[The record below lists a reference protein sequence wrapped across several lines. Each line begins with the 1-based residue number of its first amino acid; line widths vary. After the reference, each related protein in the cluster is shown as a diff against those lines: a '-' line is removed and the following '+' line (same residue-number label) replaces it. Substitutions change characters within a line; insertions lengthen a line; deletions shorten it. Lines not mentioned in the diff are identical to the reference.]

1 MKKLW
6 TVLITLVILS
16 LTLGTIACG
25 GGATE
30 PTGGDTSSSGSGG
43 GGTSGG
49 DSSGETCCWR
59 DGGTVAPVMPPGQI
73 NDLGGIIVDAIDSP
87 HMDSSY
93 TRCPLKIDFIN
104 LEWKPILDERIRAMC
119 AAAGAEPDPEA
130 QAIQAQLLDI
140 DYLFKGQIIV
150 DEQTGYVD
158 EKCEKDDQGQQSC
171 SGGDILGSFTFKLQ
185 LVDHHRDVEVVVKQG
200 QVSWSGSIFNGL
212 NAIKELSRTFKPLP
226 QIIHDYEGMPEKAT
240 LEPEKDPVPAGEK
253 MTIHLKDIVDYQ
265 GNKPQPWQWVV
276 VKAEKGQIEIGNNGR
291 DAGEGAVAF
300 EVGSGAIDFIYKA
313 PDKCDKDTENK
324 DTITVY
330 NTCNNDPRTAGSFP
344 REKVI
349 ATKSFDIDCTG
360 WKLEAAYTVD
370 GADEWGELTYSLKV
384 TATLKPESKQTDYS
398 VGQFYVS
405 DDAHVELH
413 HSAAHLG
420 LIKGECSSGECSYQ
434 AGYDGNLPLHTWLWT
449 IPPSATQGAL
459 RNFLFSYSSPEDSYA
474 LWPTL
479 TPGMYYLSLDGFG
492 YPLESLA
499 KALAEESLALPTI
512 AYTYSCQEWDPES
525 TSSSCPP
532 LIEHSG
538 TAHVPAC
545 GGGKLEGGL
554 GEGYLPLYV
563 LYHMYTSDTPHA
575 PAPLPGESSN
585 KDLIYSGNESVL
597 RGDLENSYY
606 ATGSFP
612 QFAPIEEGTCF
623 STCALH
629 PFKVKFHLT
638 WTLTKLGE

>member
-226 QIIHDYEGMPEKAT
+226 EIIHKYEGLPEKAT
-240 LEPEKDPVPAGEK
+240 LEPEKDPAPAGEK
-253 MTIHLKDIVDYQ
+253 MTIHLKDIVDYK
-265 GNKPQPWQWVV
+265 GDTSQPWQWVI
-276 VKAEKGQIEIGNNGR
+276 VKAEKGQIELGNNGR

-300 EVGSGAIDFIYKA
+300 EVGGGALDFIYKA

-344 REKVI
+344 RKNVI

-360 WKLEAAYTVD
+360 WLLEF
-370 GADEWGELTYSLKV
+370 TY
-384 TATLKPESKQTDYS
+384 TATCPNGYGLTPESEPPKWVWEKWETRTYIAKVRAVLKPRPLEQGFSMCYLPGCQNYACDSAT
-398 VGQFYVS
+398 
-405 DDAHVELH
+405 VELQDNGSNRYH
-413 HSAAHLG
+413 EHQDLSSYAYEETVTG
-420 LIKGECSSGECSYQ
+420 SWTMQYKG
-434 AGYDGNLPLHTWLWT
+434 DLPLY
-449 IPPSATQGAL
+449 I
-459 RNFLFSYSSPEDSYA
+459 
-474 LWPTL
+474 
-479 TPGMYYLSLDGFG
+479 
-492 YPLESLA
+492 
-499 KALAEESLALPTI
+499 SLALTPDANSSAKNGVPSYSFNLTMWGDSQQGEESAVPVLYQWTGRSMGDHTCSGSGTLSVSFIPFFMPSTI
-512 AYTYSCQEWDPES
+512 FSLLVIEGLNTLVGEGGIPQEYTYSDENAFLLANWLMSGIDPEMCAPRAQGFQGFNA
-525 TSSSCPP
+525 TPY
-532 LIEHSG
+532 
-538 TAHVPAC
+538 TN
-545 GGGKLEGGL
+545 
-554 GEGYLPLYV
+554 V
-563 LYHMYTSDTPHA
+563 L
-575 PAPLPGESSN
+575 
-585 KDLIYSGNESVL
+585 K
-597 RGDLENSYY
+597 
-606 ATGSFP
+606 
-612 QFAPIEEGTCF
+612 
-623 STCALH
+623 
-629 PFKVKFHLT
+629 